1 MAIMTSFVSHLLP
14 MQAVL
19 GKKLTHV
26 LLRCGAARSMTVPRV
41 GKTWEDPEFVRDYPG
56 DLGDTYGISSHLE
69 EIKDF
74 QVALMEL
81 CCGWRQSALEPKCS
95 CFVEAKGWSVL
106 EGHGQIAVQ
115 SSMWTLVV

>member
-1 MAIMTSFVSHLLP
+1 MTMVVTSFVSHLP

-19 GKKLTHV
+19 GKKLRGCEVHDCSKG
-26 LLRCGAARSMTVPRV
+26 RH
-41 GKTWEDPEFVRDYPG
+41 GKTLNSAEITQVTWVI
-56 DLGDTYGISSHLE
+56 LKDTYGISSHLE

-95 CFVEAKGWSVL
+95 CFVEAKGWFVL

-115 SSMWTLVV
+115 SSMWTLVG